1 MIKVTIPANYLL
13 ALQHLAPKKEV
24 RYYLNGVAI
33 IAKSGKISLVA
44 TDGKVMGCLSKTD
57 YEGEDFSCILSNET
71 LKSLSIFKG
80 KEVDF
85 DLHEDKDGFVLKGIA
100 NGLVFDAIDGKFPDF
115 ERVLHGYNHAYNG
128 QAAQLDIELLS
139 KFTSVAKT
147 LGNTK
152 FAGNWRLLHN
162 GASDSVGVYK
172 NDATETGEWNW
183 SGVIMPIRV

>member
-44 TDGKVMGCLSKTD
+44 TDGKVMGCLSKVD
-57 YEGEDFSCILSNET
+57 YEGKDFSCILSNET

-85 DLHEDKDGFVLKGIA
+85 DLREDKDGFVLKGIA

-115 ERVLHGYNHAYNG
+115 ERVLHVYNHAYNG

-162 GASDSVGVYK
+162 GASNSVGVYK
-172 NDATETGEWNW
+172 NDATETGEWHW
-183 SGVIMPIRV
+183 SGVIMPLRV

>member
-57 YEGEDFSCILSNET
+57 YEGKDFSCILGNET

-115 ERVLHGYNHAYNG
+115 ERVLHSYNHAYSG

-152 FAGNWRLLHN
+152 LAGNWRLLHN
-162 GASDSVGVYK
+162 GASNSVGVYK
-172 NDATETGEWNW
+172 NDATETGEWVW
-183 SGVIMPIRV
+183 YGVIMPIRV

>member
-1 MIKVTIPANYLL
+1 MINVTIPANHLL

-44 TDGKVMGCLSKTD
+44 TDGKLMGCLSKTD
-57 YEGEDFSCILSNET
+57 WDGKDFSCILGNDV
-71 LKSLSIFKG
+71 LKALSIFNG
-80 KEVDF
+80 KDVDF
-85 DLHEDKDGFVLKGIA
+85 VLHEDKDGFVLKVTV

-139 KFTSVAKT
+139 KFTSVAKI

-152 FAGNWRLLHN
+152 FAGSWRLLHN
-162 GASDSVGVYK
+162 GASSSVGVYK
-172 NDATETGEWNW
+172 HDATETGEWSW
-183 SGVIMPIRV
+183 TGVIMPLRD

>member
-57 YEGEDFSCILSNET
+57 YEGKDFSCILGNET

-85 DLHEDKDGFVLKGIA
+85 VLHEGADGFVLKGIA

-162 GASDSVGVYK
+162 GASNSVGVYK

-183 SGVIMPIRV
+183 SGVIMPLRV

>member
-57 YEGEDFSCILSNET
+57 YEGKDFSCILGNET

-115 ERVLHGYNHAYNG
+115 ERVLHSYNHAYSG

-152 FAGNWRLLHN
+152 FAGSWRLLHN
-162 GASDSVGVYK
+162 GASNSVGVYK
-172 NDATETGEWNW
+172 NDATETGEWVW
-183 SGVIMPIRV
+183 YGVIMPLRV